1 MTNTNKHHAKH
12 TGDKFIAGDWGTSNL
27 RLYLCDYAYGDQ
39 GKTSQILD
47 TRFGAGISQINGDF
61 EERFFNLAQEWL
73 DQTPGMQVL
82 LSGMVGSTIGWKEA
96 PYLSCPVSSKAIAE
110 GRISFTARGVNFSI
124 LAGLRTNNPLNAPDV
139 MRGEELQ
146 LLGWMRSQ
154 ANSGSAAQSRR
165 LFALP
170 GTHNKWAVSEHGAV
184 SNFLTAFTGE
194 LFALLR
200 NHSILIT
207 EQSSFSF
214 NEDVFLDGIKAVKNM
229 GQAQLVHALF
239 TTRAKQV
246 LGEIAKEDGLS
257 YLSGLI
263 IGADIQGALALFG
276 NDMPITIIGEPILTS
291 HYQLALTEYGLQ
303 AQSCDPESI
312 AIAGFETIYH
322 EIFHS

>member
-1 MTNTNKHHAKH
+1 MNEHQSSPHRR
-12 TGDKFIAGDWGTSNL
+12 FIAGDWGTSNL
-27 RLYLCDYAYGDQ
+27 RLYLCEYHTDG
-39 GKTSQILD
+39 SQILD

-61 EERFFNLAQEWL
+61 EERFFNLAQDWL
-73 DQTPGMQVL
+73 DASPSMPVL

-96 PYLSCPVSSKAIAE
+96 PYLSCPVSQQDIAK
-110 GRISFTARGVNFSI
+110 GRISFSAREVDFSI
-124 LAGLRTNNPLNAPDV
+124 LAGLRVTNPLGAPDV

-154 ANSGSAAQSRR
+154 GGANGKQ

-170 GTHNKWAVSEHGAV
+170 GTHNKWALSDNGEI

-214 NEDVFLDGIKAVKNM
+214 NESVFMQGVEAVKNM
-229 GQAQLVHALF
+229 GEAQLVHALF

-263 IGADIQGALALFG
+263 IGADVRGALKLFG
-276 NDMPITIIGEPILTS
+276 DCDSITIIGEATLTQ
-291 HYQLALTEYGLQ
+291 HYQLVLQSYGLNT
-303 AQSCDPESI
+303 QSCDPASI

-322 EIFHS
+322 EIYGSNKNH